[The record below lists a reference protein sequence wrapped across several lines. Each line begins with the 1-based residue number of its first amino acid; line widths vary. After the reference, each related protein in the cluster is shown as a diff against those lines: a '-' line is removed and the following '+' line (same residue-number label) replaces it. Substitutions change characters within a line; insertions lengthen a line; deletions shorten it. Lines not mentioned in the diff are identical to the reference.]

1 MKSSNN
7 NDPLTPE
14 EFEKLLHA
22 LDVTCQN
29 VVRLFNQGV
38 VLDESLDDERITGSR
53 RKIDSYRDQI
63 RKEQA
68 RVKRIQSII
77 KRRKAA
83 QTRRKQ

>member
-1 MKSSNN
+1 MKSSPD

-14 EFEKLLHA
+14 ELEKLLQC

-29 VVRLFNQGV
+29 LDRLFNQGV
-38 VLDESLDDERITGSR
+38 VLAESLDDERITGSR

-68 RVKRIQSII
+68 RVKRIQSIL
-77 KRRKAA
+77 KRRKAS
-83 QTRRKQ
+83 QTRRK

>member
-1 MKSSNN
+1 MKSSPD

-29 VVRLFNQGV
+29 LDRLFNQGV
-38 VLDESLDDERITGSR
+38 VLAESLDDDRIAGGR
-53 RKIDSYRDQI
+53 RKIDYYRDLI

-68 RVKRIQSII
+68 RVKRIQSIL
-77 KRRKAA
+77 KRRRAA

>member
-7 NDPLTPE
+7 NDPLTPD

-38 VLDESLDDERITGSR
+38 VLAESLDDERITGSR
-53 RKIDSYRDQI
+53 RKIDNYREQI
-63 RKEQA
+63 TREQ
-68 RVKRIQSII
+68 KRIKWIQSII
-77 KRRKAA
+77 RRRRTTQIRRK
-83 QTRRKQ
+83 

>member
-1 MKSSNN
+1 MKSSPD

-38 VLDESLDDERITGSR
+38 VLAESIDDERITGSR